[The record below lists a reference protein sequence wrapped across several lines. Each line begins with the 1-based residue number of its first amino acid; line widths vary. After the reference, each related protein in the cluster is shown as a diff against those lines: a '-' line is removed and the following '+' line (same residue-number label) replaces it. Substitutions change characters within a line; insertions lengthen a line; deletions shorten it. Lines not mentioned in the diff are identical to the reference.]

1 MLVRGKK
8 SLSVSRQRFSR
19 QQYSQTE
26 TDRAGEKSSVRSAF
40 CCGMFESKRKGQ
52 GFSTLTIRGA

>member
-1 MLVRGKK
+1 MLVWGKK
-8 SLSVSRQRFSR
+8 TLSAFWQRFSR

-26 TDRAGEKSSVRSAF
+26 PDRAGEKSSVRSGF

-52 GFSTLTIRGA
+52 GFLTLTIRGA

>member
-8 SLSVSRQRFSR
+8 SLSASRQRFSR

-26 TDRAGEKSSVRSAF
+26 PDRAGEKSSVRSAF
-40 CCGMFESKRKGQ
+40 AGCLKAKEKVKAFQ
-52 GFSTLTIRGA
+52 P